1 MVEQSTLE
9 TSADSQGDQDA
20 LQLRMHPRVFAAL
33 GKDLVTN
40 DVVAVMELVKN
51 SYDAFAHNV
60 WVTIGED
67 GILGPYLEI
76 RDDGLGMTRD
86 FIQNVWCMVATPY
99 RETHR
104 IVRRGE
110 EKRRVVGAKGL
121 GRLSVARLGKSL
133 TMLTQAPRSPCW
145 EVTVDWMEIASKDS
159 LSNSNVLCKEYGGT
173 SPFAQSGTKLQIFG
187 LAEEWDQNR
196 IDDLRD
202 NLARLISPFSE
213 TKDFNIFLTS
223 ADSGSDEEVRIESP
237 EFLTNPKYTF
247 QGMVDAT
254 GSVKGTYRF
263 SPIGR
268 DGMPRTKP
276 LRFSWYSIRESVPA
290 AQRSRFS
297 EKSSGCGP
305 FSFEIRAWDIAAD
318 DTQEISDRFEIQK
331 SIVRKAIRAHKGI
344 SVYRDGVLVLPKS
357 ENARDWLGLD
367 LRRVGRVGPRLSTSQ
382 LVGYVA
388 ITADDNPGIVDT
400 SDRERLSSSSEVA
413 AFEEILMAIVKG
425 LEEQR
430 KEDRIS
436 PSREKPMIELFSRIS
451 ADELIVRVKDV
462 AARDGKAADTVG
474 IVQEFADG
482 LDQTRRT
489 IEERFVYYSRLATVG
504 TIAQKIIHEIRNRTT
519 AIGSFLRTVK
529 HSLGM
534 FPEENTLTKLQRA
547 RDAVNALEKLANI
560 FAPLANRNFRR
571 RSERLILEDRIHGC
585 LQMNEPELREKEIKF
600 HVPNSRTFV
609 VADPAEVDMI
619 ILNLI
624 INASFWLGEVP
635 RETRRIEFS
644 LCPFVATTGARV
656 DVSIH
661 DSGPGID
668 EDDLERVF
676 LPGVTR
682 KLDGF
687 GMGLNVASE
696 LVAVYGG
703 EMRTMR
709 RPTPLGGASF
719 MFDLPRAADDE
730 VKQC

>member
-1 MVEQSTLE
+1 MVEQRTVA
-9 TSADSQGDQDA
+9 TSADSEGTEDA
-20 LQLRMHPRVFAAL
+20 LQLRMHPRVFASL

-60 WVTIGED
+60 WVALDED
-67 GILGPYLEI
+67 DTHGPFLEI
-76 RDDGLGMTRD
+76 RDDGFGMTRD
-86 FIQNVWCMVATPY
+86 VIENVWCMVATPY
-99 RETHR
+99 RESHH
-104 IVRRGE
+104 IVRKGKK
-110 EKRRVVGAKGL
+110 KRRVVGAKGL
-121 GRLSVARLGKSL
+121 GRLSVARLGNNL
-133 TMLTQAPRSPCW
+133 TMLTQAPHSPCW
-145 EVTVDWMEIASKDS
+145 EVTVDWMDIASKDEMS
-159 LSNSNVLCKEYGGT
+159 ESNVSCKEYSGE
-173 SPFAQSGTKLQIFG
+173 SPFTESGTKLQIFG
-187 LAEEWDQNR
+187 LTEEWDQDR
-196 IDDLRD
+196 IDDLRE
-202 NLARLISPFSE
+202 NLARLLSPFSE

-223 ADSGSDEEVRIESP
+223 ADSHGDEEVRIESP
-237 EFLTNPKYTF
+237 EFLSNPKYSF
-247 QGMVDAT
+247 QGKVDAL
-254 GSVKGTYRF
+254 GNVKGTYRF
-263 SPIGR
+263 SPIGKA
-268 DGMPRTKP
+268 GTPRTMP
-276 LRFSWYSIRESVPA
+276 LRISWYSIRESVPPT
-290 AQRSRFS
+290 QRSRFS
-297 EKSSGCGP
+297 EKASACGP
-305 FSFEIRAWDIAAD
+305 FSFEIRAWDIAPD

-388 ITADDNPGIVDT
+388 ITADKNPGIVDT
-400 SDRERLSSSSEVA
+400 SDRERLSSSLEVA

-425 LEEQR
+425 LEEER
-430 KEDRIS
+430 KEDRIP
-436 PSREKPMIELFSRIS
+436 PSRETPMADLFSRIS
-451 ADELIVRVKDV
+451 AQELLARVKDV
-462 AARDGKAADTVG
+462 AATKGKAADTVR
-474 IVQEFADG
+474 IVQDFADD

-489 IEERFVYYSRLATVG
+489 IEDRFVYYSRLATVG
-504 TIAQKIIHEIRNRTT
+504 TIAQRLIHEIRNRTT
-519 AIGSFLRTVK
+519 AIGSFLRIVK
-529 HSLGM
+529 RSLGM

-547 RDAVNALEKLANI
+547 SDSVNALENLADT
-560 FAPLANRNFRR
+560 FAPLANRNFTRR
-571 RSERLILEDRIHGC
+571 NQQLVLEDRILGC
-585 LQMNEPELREKEIKF
+585 LQMNEPELREKEIKYD
-600 HVPNSRTFV
+600 VPNTRTLV
-609 VADPAEVDMI
+609 TADPGELDTI

-624 INASFWLGEVP
+624 MNASFWLGEVP
-635 RETRRIEFS
+635 REARRIEFS
-644 LCPFVATTGARV
+644 LSPFAAAAGARV

-682 KLDGF
+682 KLDGI

-719 MFDLPRAADDE
+719 AFDLPRAANEE